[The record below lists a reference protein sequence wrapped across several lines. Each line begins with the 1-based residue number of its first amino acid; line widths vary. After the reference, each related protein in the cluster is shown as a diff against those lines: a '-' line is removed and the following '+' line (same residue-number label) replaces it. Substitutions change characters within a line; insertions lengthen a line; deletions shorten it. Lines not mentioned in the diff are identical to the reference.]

1 VCWKGMMFPTEE
13 ERIAGLLINHLAR
26 YPQMTVQDA
35 YKLLFQAAMG
45 AEHAVTN
52 VEAAG
57 RWLRH
62 ELQGLGDGP
71 KEPLSDPLSPDS
83 AFVRLHLRPYVA
95 AQGNAAALLDAF
107 VRTAR
112 EYHGS
117 VQTLQR
123 YWHTASRLATSGLLP
138 YTPAALQE
146 FFTAM
151 QAKEFPAVHHSA
163 AYLHAYRPAYRVIGR
178 DFLLPRE
185 T

>member
-1 VCWKGMMFPTEE
+1 VCWKGKMLPTEE
-13 ERIAGLLINHLAR
+13 EQIARLLTNHLAR

-45 AEHAVTN
+45 AEHAVTD

-62 ELQGLGDGP
+62 ELLGLGDGP
-71 KEPLSDPLSPDS
+71 EEPLSDALSADCS
-83 AFVRLHLRPYVA
+83 LVRLHLRPYVA
-95 AQGNAAALLDAF
+95 SQGNPTALLDAF

-123 YWHTASRLATSGLLP
+123 YWHTAMRLATCSLLP
-138 YTPAALQE
+138 YPPAALQE

-151 QAKEFPAVHHSA
+151 HAQEFPAVHHSA
-163 AYLHAYRPAYRVIGR
+163 TYTHAYRPAYRVIVR
-178 DFLLPRE
+178 DFLSQHE
-185 T
+185 M